1 MQKKQIA
8 EEKNNHVTMKEL
20 PISERPYEK
29 CMKRGASVLSD
40 AELLAVILKSGS
52 RTCNSVEMAQKI
64 LLLCGTEGKL
74 QDLCHLTIAQL
85 MKVDGVGQVKAIQIQ
100 CLAEL
105 CARMQQNVWEERPL
119 LNSPDKI
126 ADCYRESMSRL
137 KQEEMHLIFL
147 DTKNR
152 LIQDVLLTKGTVNAS
167 LVSPRELFIEALRY
181 CAVHVVM
188 IHNHPSGDTS
198 PSAEDL
204 AITKKVK
211 EAGELLDIHL
221 LDHIIIGGNQ
231 YFSMKAAG
239 YLV

>member
-1 MQKKQIA
+1 MS
-8 EEKNNHVTMKEL
+8 HVTMKEL
-20 PISERPYEK
+20 PVSERPYEK
-29 CMKRGASVLSD
+29 CMKRGASALSD

-52 RTCNSVEMAQKI
+52 RSRNSVEMAREI
-64 LLLCGTEGKL
+64 LLLCGAEGKL
-74 QDLCHLTIAQL
+74 ENLRQLTSAQL
-85 MKVDGVGQVKAIQIQ
+85 MKIDGIGQVKAIQIQ

-105 CARMQQNVWEERPL
+105 CSRMWEQIPGDRIL

-126 ADCYRESMSRL
+126 AGYYMESMSRL
-137 KQEEMHLIFL
+137 EQEEMHLIFL

-152 LIQDVLLTKGTVNAS
+152 RIQDVLLTKGTVNAS

-188 IHNHPSGDTS
+188 IHNHPSGDPA
-198 PSAEDL
+198 PSAEDI

-211 EAGELLDIHL
+211 EAGELLDILL
-221 LDHIIIGGNQ
+221 LDHIIIGGNR

-239 YLV
+239 YLGKD